1 MIEVFKILNNLDK
14 INSEIIFEMNNATLI
29 RSNNMKLK
37 YEYAT
42 QLFVSHT
49 KLLVVDQWN
58 RLPAKEFSYKTIDSF
73 KS

>member
-14 INSEIIFEMNNATLI
+14 INSEIIFEMNDATLI
-29 RSNNMKLK
+29 KSNNMKLK

-42 QLFVSHT
+42 QLLLSRT

-58 RLPAKEFSYKTIDSF
+58 RLPAKEVS
-73 KS
+73 

>member
-58 RLPAKEFSYKTIDSF
+58 RLPAKEVSYKTIDSF